1 MIIDSFENK
10 QKILDNFLKI
20 VAFEDWSKETLILA
34 TKNADIDEKLL
45 PIIFENDI
53 LSLIEFITQTRCQ
66 QLKKIAENAQDFN
79 AKKTHEKISYLI
91 FNLLN
96 LDKNNKI
103 ALKRLI
109 NFYLDPKNL
118 LPTKNCS
125 DSLGLKPM
133 HQSLK
138 ELYYVADFLWNIC
151 LDKSTDFNFYSKRIT
166 LAKVLIRCFLF
177 YVNDDSENS
186 LKTQNFIDSQIKNI
200 ITFAKIKNSS
210 KKKINDIKNLLS
222 ENFTNKN
229 LDIKNP
235 IDILKNLPF
244 FRLVKT
250 NIFK

>member
-1 MIIDSFENK
+1 VIIDSFENK

-34 TKNADIDEKLL
+34 TKNANIDEKLL

-53 LSLIEFITQTRCQ
+53 FSLIEFITQTRCNQ
-66 QLKKIAENAQDFN
+66 VKKIAENDQDFN
-79 AKKTHEKISYLI
+79 TKKTHEKISYLI

-103 ALKRLI
+103 AFKRLI

-118 LPTKNCS
+118 LPSKNCS
-125 DSLGLKPM
+125 ESLGLKPLN
-133 HQSLK
+133 QSFK
-138 ELYYVADFLWNIC
+138 ELYYVSDFLWNIC

-166 LAKVLIRCFLF
+166 LTKVLIRSFLF

-186 LKTQNFIDSQIKNI
+186 IKTQNFINSQINNI
-200 ITFAKIKNSS
+200 INFAKIKNSG
-210 KKKINDIKNLLS
+210 KKKINDIKNLLN
-222 ENFTNKN
+222 ENLINKN
-229 LDIKNP
+229 LDITNP
-235 IDILKNLPF
+235 INFLRNLPF
-244 FRLVKT
+244 IRLVKT

>member
-53 LSLIEFITQTRCQ
+53 LSLIEFITQTRCE
-66 QLKKIAENAQDFN
+66 QLKKIAENDPDFQT
-79 AKKTHEKISYLI
+79 KKTHEKISFLI

-109 NFYLDPKNL
+109 NFYLDPKNFIPL
-118 LPTKNCS
+118 KNYS
-125 DSLGLKPM
+125 NSLGFKPM

-138 ELYYVADFLWNIC
+138 ELYYVSDSLWNIS

-166 LAKVLIRCFLF
+166 LSKVLVRCFLF
-177 YVNDDSENS
+177 YINDDSEDS
-186 LKTQNFIDSQIKNI
+186 TRTQNFINSQINNI

-210 KKKINDIKNLLS
+210 KKKINDIKNLL
-222 ENFTNKN
+222 NQNYINKN

>member
-1 MIIDSFENK
+1 VIIDSFENK

-53 LSLIEFITQTRCQ
+53 FSLIEFTTQARCD
-66 QLKKIAENAQDFN
+66 QLKKIAENDQDFN

-118 LPTKNCS
+118 LPAKNCS
-125 DSLGLKPM
+125 DSLGLKPL
-133 HQSLK
+133 HQGFK
-138 ELYYVADFLWNIC
+138 ELYYVSNFLWNIC
-151 LDKSTDFNFYSKRIT
+151 MDKSTDFNFYSKRIS
-166 LAKVLIRCFLF
+166 LAKILMRCFLF

-186 LKTQNFIDSQIKNI
+186 LKTQNFINSQINSI
-200 ITFAKIKNSS
+200 ITFAKIKNSG
-210 KKKINDIKNLLS
+210 KKKFNDVKNSLN

-235 IDILKNLPF
+235 INILKNLPF
-244 FRLVKT
+244 IRLVKT